1 MIYGRNRMEAALTR
15 ETIIA
20 VIWFML
26 GFGAGLFIL
35 SFWKY
40 FIAAI
45 VVAITLPIVL
55 PLIGLNIPLTPEA
68 VTRAFTTGINM
79 LADLLAENRYS
90 IYGFIAGAVL
100 GLFTALLR
108 LQRSIRTG

>member
-1 MIYGRNRMEAALTR
+1 MEPALTR

-20 VIWFML
+20 VIWFMI
-26 GFGAGLFIL
+26 GFGAGFFIL

-45 VVAITLPIVL
+45 VIAIALPIVL
-55 PLIGLNIPLTPEA
+55 PLFGLSIPMTPET
-68 VTRAFTTGINM
+68 VTKAFTTGINL

-90 IYGFIAGAVL
+90 MYGFIAGAVL

>member
-1 MIYGRNRMEAALTR
+1 MEATLTR

-20 VIWFML
+20 VVWFMI

-40 FIAAI
+40 FIAA
-45 VVAITLPIVL
+45 VVIAIALPIVL
-55 PLIGLNIPLTPEA
+55 PLFGLSIPVTPET
-68 VTRAFTTGINM
+68 VTKAFTTGINM

-90 IYGFIAGAVL
+90 MYGFIAGATL
-100 GLFTALLR
+100 GVFTAIIR
-108 LQRSIRTG
+108 LQRNVKAS

>member
-1 MIYGRNRMEAALTR
+1 MEPALTR

-20 VIWFML
+20 VIWFMI

-45 VVAITLPIVL
+45 VIAIALPIVL
-55 PLIGLNIPLTPEA
+55 PLFGLSIPITPET
-68 VTRAFTTGINM
+68 VTKAFTTGINL

-90 IYGFIAGAVL
+90 MYGFIAGAVL

-108 LQRSIRTG
+108 LQRSIRAG

>member
-1 MIYGRNRMEAALTR
+1 MEPALTR

-20 VIWFML
+20 VIWFMI

-45 VVAITLPIVL
+45 VIAIALPIVL
-55 PLIGLNIPLTPEA
+55 PLFGLSIPMTPET
-68 VTRAFTTGINM
+68 VTKAFTTGINL

-90 IYGFIAGAVL
+90 MYGLIAGAVL

>member
-1 MIYGRNRMEAALTR
+1 MEPALTR

-20 VIWFML
+20 VIWFMI

-40 FIAAI
+40 FIAA
-45 VVAITLPIVL
+45 VVIAIALPIVL
-55 PLIGLNIPLTPEA
+55 PLFGLSIPITPET
-68 VTRAFTTGINM
+68 VTKAFVTGINM

-90 IYGFIAGAVL
+90 MYGFIAGAVL